1 MRPDVLGR
9 VELIP
14 QEVHQRGSERG
25 GQGSTD
31 GSSGE
36 LFPPLFRHPSRK
48 GMRDLGTGVR
58 LRANPHAKVHAI
70 DITESMEA
78 AKHASQASII
88 GAANPAKKPLLQ
100 RWL

>member
-1 MRPDVLGR
+1 
-9 VELIP
+9 
-14 QEVHQRGSERG
+14 
-25 GQGSTD
+25 
-31 GSSGE
+31 
-36 LFPPLFRHPSRK
+36 
-48 GMRDLGTGVR
+48 MRDLGTGVR

-88 GAANPAKKPLLQ
+88 GAANTAKKPLLQ